1 MEASPGQCRGGVVFS
16 VASRAVP
23 PESPRADVLAELP
36 VPKDKSFLFRVRQA
50 IPQLHPAEKRLGEFV
65 CDFPGELASYSAQE
79 LAALAHVSKATVTRF
94 IQRLGYENYEEAR
107 RHARAEKQTG
117 SRFFLTAAADVAAA
131 QSMQAHVAQAIA
143 NLEATFL
150 SVSEGQIEAV
160 TEAMIAAR
168 KVWVLG
174 FRSSHP
180 FASYLQ
186 WQLTQVIEDIV
197 AIPGAG
203 QTLGEHLVSLREDD
217 VVVFFAMRR
226 RIAQVD
232 AILAQLRKSKA
243 KLLYITDE
251 GAAFETS
258 ATWHFQCQTLAPGPL
273 FNHTAVMALCHLLI
287 TRCLEKAGVE
297 GRKRLRNIETLNEG
311 LDEL

>member
-1 MEASPGQCRGGVVFS
+1 MRRAAFS
-16 VASRAVP
+16 VASGSMAK
-23 PESPRADVLAELP
+23 ESRSAQILAEFP
-36 VPKDKSFLFRVRQA
+36 VPKDRSFLYRVRQA
-50 IPQLHPAEKRLGEFV
+50 LPDLHPAEKRLGEFV

-79 LAALAHVSKATVTRF
+79 LAVLAHVSKATVTRF

-117 SRFFLTAAADVAAA
+117 SRLFLTSAADVSTA
-131 QSMQAHVAQAIA
+131 QSVQAHISQGVA

-150 SVSEGQIEAV
+150 SITDGQIEAV
-160 TEAMIAAR
+160 AQALLQAR

-186 WQLTQVIEDIV
+186 WQLTQVVEEIV

-203 QTLGEHLVSLREDD
+203 QTLGEHLVSFQEDD
-217 VVVFFAMRR
+217 MVIFFAMRR
-226 RIAQVD
+226 RIAQID
-232 AILAQLRKSKA
+232 TIISLIRKSKA
-243 KLLYITDE
+243 KLVYITDE
-251 GAAFETS
+251 SAPFESGAD
-258 ATWHFQCQTLAPGPL
+258 WHFSCQTLAPGPL

-287 TRCLEKAGVE
+287 TRCLEKAGPE
-297 GRKRLRNIETLNEG
+297 GRKRLRTIEALNEG

>member
-1 MEASPGQCRGGVVFS
+1 MRKPHPSRNRAPAFY
-16 VASRAVP
+16 VASRLSP
-23 PESPRADVLAELP
+23 NESLPAENMAEFT
-36 VPKDKSFLFRVRQA
+36 VPKDRSFLYRVRQA
-50 IPQLHPAEKRLGEFV
+50 LPDLHPAEKRLGEFV

-117 SRFFLTAAADVAAA
+117 SRLFLASSADPTSSQSVTAHIA
-131 QSMQAHVAQAIA
+131 QGIA

-150 SVSEGQIEAV
+150 SISDAQIETVAA
-160 TEAMIAAR
+160 TMMQAR

-186 WQLTQVIEDIV
+186 WQLTQVIEGIV

-217 VVVFFAMRR
+217 VVIFFAMRR
-226 RIAQVD
+226 RIAQID
-232 AILAQLRKSKA
+232 MILAQIRKSKA

-251 GAAFETS
+251 GASFETAAS
-258 ATWHFQCQTLAPGPL
+258 WHFRCQTLAPGPL
-273 FNHTAVMALCHLLI
+273 FNHTSVMALCHLLI

-311 LDEL
+311 LEEL

>member
-1 MEASPGQCRGGVVFS
+1 M
-16 VASRAVP
+16 
-23 PESPRADVLAELP
+23 
-36 VPKDKSFLFRVRQA
+36 PKERSFLYRVREA
-50 IPQLHPAEKRLGEFV
+50 LPDLHPAERRLGEFV

-107 RHARAEKQTG
+107 RHARIEKATG
-117 SRFFLTAAADVAAA
+117 SRLFLATAADASSA
-131 QSMQAHVAQAIA
+131 QSINAHIAQGIS

-150 SVSEGQIEAV
+150 SIPESQIEAV
-160 TEAMIAAR
+160 ADAIVTSR
-168 KVWVLG
+168 KIWVLG

-186 WQLTQVIEDIV
+186 WQLTQVVEDIV

-203 QTLGEHLVSLREDD
+203 QTLGEHIASIGQNDIVI
-217 VVVFFAMRR
+217 FFAMRR
-226 RIAQVD
+226 RIAQG
-232 AILAQLRKSKA
+232 ANILSLVKKTKAQ
-243 KLLYITDE
+243 LLYITDE
-251 GAAFETS
+251 SAAFETA
-258 ATWHFQCQTLAPGPL
+258 ATWHFRCHTLAPGPQ

-297 GRKRLRNIETLNEG
+297 GRKRLRHIETLNER

>member
-1 MEASPGQCRGGVVFS
+1 M
-16 VASRAVP
+16 
-23 PESPRADVLAELP
+23 
-36 VPKDKSFLFRVRQA
+36 PKDRSFLYRVRQA
-50 IPQLHPAEKRLGEFV
+50 LPDLHPAEKRLGEFV

-94 IQRLGYENYEEAR
+94 IQRLGYETYEEAR

-117 SRFFLTAAADVAAA
+117 SRLYLTEAADTSTAR
-131 QSMQAHVAQAIA
+131 SMQAHVAQAIS
-143 NLEATFL
+143 NLESTFL
-150 SVSEGQIEAV
+150 SISENQIRAV
-160 TEAMIAAR
+160 ADAMMAAR
-168 KVWVLG
+168 KVWALG
-174 FRSSHP
+174 FRSSRP

-203 QTLGEHLVSLREDD
+203 QTLGEHLVSLREED
-217 VVVFFAMRR
+217 VVVFFALRR

-232 AILAQLRKSKA
+232 VILAQIRKSKA

-251 GAAFETS
+251 GAAFETG

-273 FNHTAVMALCHLLI
+273 FNHTAVMTLCHLLI
-287 TRCLEKAGVE
+287 TRCLEKADVE
-297 GRKRLRNIETLNEG
+297 GRKRLRNIEALNES
-311 LDEL
+311 LEEL

>member
-1 MEASPGQCRGGVVFS
+1 MT
-16 VASRAVP
+16 
-23 PESPRADVLAELP
+23 
-36 VPKDKSFLFRVRQA
+36 KDRSFLYRVRQA
-50 IPQLHPAEKRLGEFV
+50 LPDLRPAEKRLGEFV

-94 IQRLGYENYEEAR
+94 IQRLGYETYEEAR

-117 SRFFLTAAADVAAA
+117 SRLFLATATDASSA
-131 QSMQAHVAQAIA
+131 QSMQAHVAQSIA
-143 NLEATFL
+143 NLEAMFL
-150 SVSEGQIEAV
+150 SISDSQIVAAAD
-160 TEAMIAAR
+160 AMMAAR

-197 AIPGAG
+197 AIPAAG
-203 QTLGEHLVSLREDD
+203 QTLGEHFVSFREDD

-232 AILAQLRKSKA
+232 AILAQVRKSKA

-251 GAAFETS
+251 GAPFETG
-258 ATWHFQCQTLAPGPL
+258 ATWHMQCQTFAPGPL
-273 FNHTAVMALCHLLI
+273 FNHTALMTLCHLLI

-297 GRKRLRNIETLNEG
+297 GRKRLRNIEVLNEN
-311 LDEL
+311 LEEI